1 MEREEILKIFHDPEE
16 RLLAAR
22 ILDKIEQVK
31 FNGRPQLTDFL
42 DPAQQEAANLIARQ
56 EERVSYIL
64 AGGYRQA
71 ERKRLALMPKFY
83 HTELLDPEIRFLAV
97 EGDFRGTQVSHR
109 DLLGSI
115 LGLGIKREKV
125 GDIIMTATG
134 GQVAVTGEILDF
146 VKDNLKQVHRFPVQV
161 REIDPEQLAVEPERT
176 KEIRASVASLRL
188 DAVASSGY
196 GTSRTQM
203 VREIKAGHVK
213 VNWRVVDDA
222 SSAVKAGDVLSMRGR
237 GRLVIEEV
245 RGETKKGRTSLL
257 LRRYY

>member
-1 MEREEILKIFHDPEE
+1 MEREEVLRAFTEPEE

-22 ILDKIEQVK
+22 ILDKIDQVK
-31 FNGRPQLTDFL
+31 FNGRPQLTGFL
-42 DPAQQEAANLIARQ
+42 DPAHQETADLLARR
-56 EERVSYIL
+56 EERVSYVL
-64 AGGYRQA
+64 TGGYRQA
-71 ERKRLALMPKFY
+71 ERKRLAVTPKFY
-83 HTELLDPEIRFLAV
+83 HMELLDPEIRFLAV
-97 EGDFRGTQVSHR
+97 EGDFQGTQVSHR
-109 DLLGSI
+109 DLLGAL
-115 LGLGIKREKV
+115 LGLGVKREKV

-134 GQVAVTGEILDF
+134 GQVAVAGEILEF
-146 VKDNLKQVHRFPVQV
+146 VKENLKQVHRFPVQV
-161 REIDPEQLAVEPERT
+161 REIDPEQLEIEPERT

-213 VNWRVVDDA
+213 VNWRVVNDA
-222 SSAVKAGDVLSMRGR
+222 SSAVKAGDVISMRGR